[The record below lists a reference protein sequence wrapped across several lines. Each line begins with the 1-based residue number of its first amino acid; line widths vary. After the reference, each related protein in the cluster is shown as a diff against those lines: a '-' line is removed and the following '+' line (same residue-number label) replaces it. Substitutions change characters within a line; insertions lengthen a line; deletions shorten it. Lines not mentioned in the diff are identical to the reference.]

1 MHSNDFW
8 RILSNV
14 SSLSG
19 VTCSK
24 VCFILHTVRSRCG
37 LSPSRRQACSIQSN
51 DFLYV
56 HIAHL
61 SFAVFLPTNSLLTFQ
76 EAPTQSVAAA
86 VPVELCILAKETK
99 RFCPT
104 PRKKKQNR
112 KKVKGPH
119 LPFLSFLAN
128 GHSFASWDDSCY
140 FYIFYQPDRLCWLI
154 VFSHLSVLVR
164 WPPATL
170 YILASFVTLG

>member
-19 VTCSK
+19 LTRSK
-24 VCFILHTVRSRCG
+24 VYFILHIVRSRCG
-37 LSPSRRQACSIQSN
+37 LSPTHRQACSTQSN
-51 DFLYV
+51 EFSYV
-56 HIAHL
+56 HISHL
-61 SFAVFLPTNSLLTFQ
+61 SFAVFLPTNSPLTFQ

-86 VPVELCILAKETK
+86 VPVEQT
-99 RFCPT
+99 
-104 PRKKKQNR
+104 KKQKRN
-112 KKVKGPH
+112 VKGPH
-119 LPFLSFLAN
+119 LPFLSFLAS

-154 VFSHLSVLVR
+154 VFRHLSVLVR